1 MKWFDIWIDKQYLK
15 RYPELNP
22 RIPLKNIMEVREI
35 KPTDVYA
42 ILELPERDL
51 SRLSEDDIYM
61 QILSHMLPYIKR
73 YIEVR
78 CEYLSRFNAIR
89 AEAKIKVCPPY
100 EPYKR
105 SLFEAI
111 RDVLN

>member
-1 MKWFDIWIDKQYLK
+1 MKWFDKWIDKQYLK
-15 RYPELNP
+15 RHPELNP
-22 RIPLKNIMEVREI
+22 RIPLKNIIEVREI
-35 KPTDVYA
+35 KPIDVHA

-51 SRLSEDDIYM
+51 HHLSEDDIYM

-78 CEYLSRFNAIR
+78 CEYLSKYNSVK
-89 AEAKIKVCPPY
+89 AEAKMIVCPPY

-111 RDVLN
+111 HDVMN